1 MATDSSERRRL
12 SRVATAIAERHRAE
26 LETRK
31 KSHEELSRDDFL
43 WHYLLLSFATMGKS
57 SGAKGLIKDPGN
69 YSKVDYAALRRL
81 PVGPRVSKV
90 ERILTTA
97 GVRWPSRKAV
107 FISACLDRIDA
118 MGGLVA
124 AKQKLLGLFGREKK
138 IAFLDAFPGI
148 GPKYARNIMMDV
160 YHEDFRDS
168 IAVDSR
174 LKKISKTLNLKF
186 DTYQEEEQFF
196 LGAAHEASLEGWE
209 LDRLIYNHLE
219 EFLEL
224 LSTQAVKRSAG
235 G

>member
-1 MATDSSERRRL
+1 
-12 SRVATAIAERHRAE
+12 
-26 LETRK
+26 
-31 KSHEELSRDDFL
+31 
-43 WHYLLLSFATMGKS
+43 
-57 SGAKGLIKDPGN
+57 
-69 YSKVDYAALRRL
+69 
-81 PVGPRVSKV
+81 
-90 ERILTTA
+90 
-97 GVRWPSRKAV
+97 
-107 FISACLDRIDA
+107 
-118 MGGLVA
+118 
-124 AKQKLLGLFGREKK
+124 
-138 IAFLDAFPGI
+138 LDAFPGI